1 MVKIQPIS
9 TRFADFGLKNVSDL
23 NDKLNKTTMQKEAE
37 FLSVTLA
44 NNLILIKQYQTE
56 LKEYLDMNKLDGDF
70 FLNNFLQLE
79 VYYQDLSET
88 LMSQHSPYGLIDL
101 ACDVG
106 GTMALYLGASILTI
120 FELLDFLTK
129 ALNFC
134 LCRPRPRPPPQS
146 SELPLAS

>member
-1 MVKIQPIS
+1 MEKIKGASQDALAHLQSLMVKIQPIS

-70 FLNNFLQLE
+70 FL
-79 VYYQDLSET
+79 
-88 LMSQHSPYGLIDL
+88 
-101 ACDVG
+101 
-106 GTMALYLGASILTI
+106 
-120 FELLDFLTK
+120 
-129 ALNFC
+129 
-134 LCRPRPRPPPQS
+134 
-146 SELPLAS
+146 